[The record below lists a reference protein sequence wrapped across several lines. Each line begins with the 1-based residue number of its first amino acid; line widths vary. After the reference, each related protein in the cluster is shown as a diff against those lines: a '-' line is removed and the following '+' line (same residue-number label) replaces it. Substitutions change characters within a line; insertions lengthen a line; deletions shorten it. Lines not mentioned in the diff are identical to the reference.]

1 MGKRMAINKEIHEFS
16 GLDFILLNSI
26 EDEVIYI
33 SSENKIKWLNASAK
47 KTFSADVESLCFDA
61 LCDRGKPCE
70 DCLLAGNINGL
81 CKNSLSGNIDK
92 IIAHYSVGDN
102 YSEGVLLVFGS
113 KANYSNSLKSDVKA
127 LEEHEKLFHEANH
140 DQLTSLYNR
149 RYMDYIFN
157 LIDNNKR
164 NEKNTRRA
172 FTLLDIDKFKQI
184 NDTYGHSVGDEVLKV
199 LAYRIT
205 SEIRKTDIA
214 IRMGGDEFL
223 IVHSQHKEQ
232 DILGFIKRLVSHMN
246 KPILLEDGRILKI
259 TISMGVLM
267 NAQNYGNLK
276 DAMKYVD
283 HALYEAKARSS
294 SVSNY
299 VFFGKDLE
307 KEISYARELAESL
320 DKAVTRNDLTVYYQ
334 PIISLRDDSI
344 CGIEAFVRWISEEG
358 DRRYSPEQFLAV
370 AESRNTIIEIG
381 EQLIEQVFSDVEKY
395 KKQMK
400 HYDFISINFS
410 ERQFM
415 NDHYIDMMGRLL
427 KEADFDTSKLQ
438 IEVTEEALLNDV
450 ASAKRMVKKF
460 RNAGVEIILD
470 DFGKGYTSL
479 SSLLEYD
486 IKKIKIDRHIIKNI
500 TENDQFAKL
509 VETLVSIA
517 KIHNIEVIAKGI
529 ETYEQLEAVKQ
540 LGCHYAQGFYIC
552 YPQPINKHFKFAKE
566 YYMELNQLKLIL
578 PERAAEEE

>member
-1 MGKRMAINKEIHEFS
+1 MALNKEFHNFA
-16 GLDFILLNSI
+16 GLDFMLLNSI

-33 SSENKIKWLNASAK
+33 GSDNEIKWLNASAK
-47 KTFSADVESLCFDA
+47 RLVGAIEGSLCFDA
-61 LCDRGKPCE
+61 LCSRKKVCE
-70 DCLLAGNINGL
+70 DCLLAESFAGL
-81 CKNSLSGNIDK
+81 CKKNFAEANDK
-92 IIAHYSVGDN
+92 IVAHYSVGENFSD
-102 YSEGVLLVFGS
+102 GVLLVFGKKS
-113 KANYSNSLKSDVKA
+113 NYSNSLKPDLKTIKD
-127 LEEHEKLFHEANH
+127 HEKLFHEANH

-164 NEKNTRRA
+164 NEKETSRA
-172 FTLLDIDKFKQI
+172 FTLIDIDKFKQI

-214 IRMGGDEFL
+214 IRIGGDEFL
-223 IVHSQHKEQ
+223 IVHSRHKEQ

-246 KPILLEDGRILKI
+246 KSILLEDGRVLKI

-276 DAMKYVD
+276 NVMKYAD
-283 HALYEAKARSS
+283 HALYEAKARSN

-320 DKAVTRNDLTVYYQ
+320 DKAVTHNDLTVYYQ
-334 PIISLRDDSI
+334 PIISLQDDSI

-358 DRRYSPEQFLAV
+358 DKRYSPTQFLAV

-381 EQLIEQVFSDVEKY
+381 EQLIKQVFEDIEKY
-395 KKQMK
+395 KKQIK

-415 NDHYIDMMGRLL
+415 SEQYIKMISKLL
-427 KEADFDTSKLQ
+427 ERTDFDASKLQ
-438 IEVTEEALLNDV
+438 IEVTEEALLNNV
-450 ASAKRMVKKF
+450 TGAKRMAKKF
-460 RNAGVEIILD
+460 RNAGIEIILD
-470 DFGKGYTSL
+470 NFGKGYSSL

-486 IKKIKIDRHIIKNI
+486 IRKIKVEKHIIKNI
-500 TENDQFAKL
+500 TENEQYKKL

-529 ETYEQLEAVKQ
+529 ETYEQLETVKK
-540 LGCHYAQGFYIC
+540 LGCHYAQGYYIC
-552 YPQPINKHFKFAKE
+552 YPQPISKYLKFAKE
-566 YYMELNQLKLIL
+566 YYMERNQLKLIL
-578 PERAAEEE
+578 PERLS